1 MTDVPEF
8 LDIGLAQYEAIA
20 YACTT
25 VLKYRVRLNETIV
38 FWIIYLDIL

>member
-1 MTDVPEF
+1 MTDVPES
-8 LDIGLAQYEAIA
+8 LDIGLRLAQYEAIA

-38 FWIIYLDIL
+38 F